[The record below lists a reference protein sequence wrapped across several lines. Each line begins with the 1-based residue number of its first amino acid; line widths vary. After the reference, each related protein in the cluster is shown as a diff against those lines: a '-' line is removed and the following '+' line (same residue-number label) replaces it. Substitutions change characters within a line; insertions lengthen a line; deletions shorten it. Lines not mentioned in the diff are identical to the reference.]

1 LGYNKCSA
9 VHQMLVIVRNANHI
23 YGLQL
28 LKVIFIG
35 NLNYQKI
42 ERLEESGFANKMDL
56 HKMLSL

>member
-1 LGYNKCSA
+1 
-9 VHQMLVIVRNANHI
+9 MLVIVRNANHI